1 MIPKLKELTWE
12 RAADEI
18 VVAFDPTEQLVLAD
32 PSGQVEALFGLLR
45 EGTRDTDQLARELAG
60 RYPDVTADEVESA
73 IEALDELRLLDDA
86 QRMPLPAAQAER
98 YFSNL
103 AFFDT
108 FASLERPAE
117 HFQQRLLDAHVV
129 VLGAGGLGSTV
140 LMNLAGLGVGRL
152 TLLDDDLVEPR
163 NFARQF
169 LYAHADIGTSKVER
183 AAARLE
189 AFDPAL
195 RIRTVK
201 SRVRG
206 AAEVA
211 SLLDG
216 ADLLVTGIDRPTEVD
231 LWVNEACL
239 AAGVPYVRGAML
251 PTRVIYWSVDPGRS
265 ACYACALRADAES
278 AAGSGTAGVARR
290 LAPELPTINRGIG
303 PVASLIGSLVAME
316 ALRYLTGFAAPVAAG
331 RFRLVDFRAGLAET
345 EQPWPRDPDCAACA
359 SVPESP
365 SLRAAQPA
373 SSALGSPMWT
383 G

>member
-1 MIPKLKELTWE
+1 
-12 RAADEI
+12 
-18 VVAFDPTEQLVLAD
+18 LAD

-45 EGTRDTDQLARELAG
+45 DGTRDIDQLARELAG
-60 RYPDVTADEVESA
+60 RYPDLAAGDVASA
-73 IEALDELRLLDDA
+73 IEALDELRLLADA
-86 QRMPLPAAQAER
+86 ERKPLPPAQAER
-98 YFSNL
+98 YFSNV
-103 AFFDT
+103 AFFDA

-129 VLGAGGLGSTV
+129 VLGAGGLGCTV

-152 TLLDDDLVEPR
+152 TLLDHDLVEPR

-169 LYAHADIGTSKVER
+169 LYAHADIGTPKVER

-189 AFDPAL
+189 AFDPTL
-195 RIRTVK
+195 RVRTVN
-201 SRVRG
+201 RQVGG

-239 AAGVPYVRGAML
+239 GAGVPYVRGGML
-251 PTRVIYWSVDPGRS
+251 PTRVVYWSVDPGRS

-278 AAGSGTAGVARR
+278 ASGTAGVARR

-316 ALRYLTGFAAPVAAG
+316 ALRYLTGFASPVAAG
-331 RFRLVDFRAGLAET
+331 RFRLVDFRAGFNET
-345 EQPWPRDPDCAACA
+345 EQPWRRDPNCAACA
-359 SVPESP
+359 SVPEST
-365 SLRAAQPA
+365 LR
-373 SSALGSPMWT
+373 SSDVD
-383 G
+383 